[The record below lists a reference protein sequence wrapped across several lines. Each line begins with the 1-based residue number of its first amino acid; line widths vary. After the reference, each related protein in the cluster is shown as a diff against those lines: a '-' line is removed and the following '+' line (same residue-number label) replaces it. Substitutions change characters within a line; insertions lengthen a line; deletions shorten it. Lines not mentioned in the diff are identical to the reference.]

1 MRKTLNLL
9 GWVSVLITI
18 LTLILTL
25 LTTYQFIYIKYFDSY
40 FTLQCS
46 MVLTLAL
53 FGITMFDSKY
63 KFKNVMFSLV
73 CMSIAAITLFFIWMR
88 VY

>member
-9 GWVSVLITI
+9 GWMSVFVTI
-18 LTLILTL
+18 FTLIMTL
-25 LTTYQFIYIKYFDSY
+25 LTTYQFIYIRYFDSY

-46 MVLTLAL
+46 MAATLTL

-63 KFKNVMFSLV
+63 KFKNVMFSLF
-73 CMSIAAITLFFIWMR
+73 CMALAAGTMFFIWMR

>member
-9 GWVSVLITI
+9 GWVSVLVTI
-18 LTLILTL
+18 LTLIMTL

-46 MVLTLAL
+46 MVMTLTL

-63 KFKNVMFSLV
+63 KLKNVMFSLV
-73 CMSIAAITLFFIWMR
+73 CMAIASITMFFIWMR

>member
-9 GWVSVLITI
+9 GWISVFVTI
-18 LTLILTL
+18 FTLVLTL

-40 FTLQCS
+40 FTLQCC
-46 MVLTLAL
+46 MVVTLTL
-53 FGITMFDSKY
+53 FGVTMLDSKY
-63 KFKNVMFSLV
+63 KFKNVIFSLS
-73 CMSIAAITLFFIWMR
+73 CMALAVGTMFFILMR

>member
-9 GWVSVLITI
+9 GWISVFITI
-18 LTLILTL
+18 FTLILTL

-46 MVLTLAL
+46 MAMTLTL

-63 KFKNVMFSLV
+63 KFKNVMFSLF
-73 CMSIAAITLFFIWMR
+73 CMALAVGTMFFIWMR

>member
-18 LTLILTL
+18 LTLISTL

-46 MVLTLAL
+46 MVITLTL

-63 KFKNVMFSLV
+63 KFKNVMFSFV
-73 CMSIAAITLFFIWMR
+73 CMAIAALTLFFIWMR

>member
-9 GWVSVLITI
+9 GWVSVLVTI

-46 MVLTLAL
+46 MVITLTL
-53 FGITMFDSKY
+53 FGIIMFDSKY
-63 KFKNVMFSLV
+63 KLKNVMFSLV